1 MARTKKAVEAAPEA
15 AAVSGGVDIQDTA
28 LYGIEGTLVAVN
40 AAQGLNLRGGPHR
53 QYDVLEVLPEGAVL
67 VKLELP
73 YGASV
78 QGWALVHTG
87 QCVGWAAERY
97 LRTLEG

>member
-1 MARTKKAVEAAPEA
+1 MARTKKAVEAAPEVA
-15 AAVSGGVDIQDTA
+15 AASDIDIRDTA
-28 LYGIEGTLVAVN
+28 LSGIEGTLVAVN
-40 AAQGLNLRGGPHR
+40 AVQGLNLRGGPSLM
-53 QYDVLEVLPEGAVL
+53 YDVLEVLPEGAVL

-87 QCVGWAAERY
+87 QYIGWAAERY